1 MSLSIQSSL
10 SWFKNFTISFC
21 HHFRL
26 SSWCHQSIYISWR
39 HIVTIHYLNQ
49 NFDYWYY
56 FLDHHYFAL
65 KILWIIII
73 KWYILLWWC
82 IESLFFVLF
91 AHDDGTSWWWINWIM
106 IYFWYIWFRHIWLL
120 TLLLLNISSITF
132 WYFFHFHIFI
142 ISYFDDLLLRISLI
156 FNLLSYIFS
165 FLILPFLCRLI
176 SGIQLFSSQFIQH
189 QITFHWDKILS
200 RFFYI
205 DFLIFTSIHS
215 TQFFFFNLI
224 FCLIIS
230 HHNSTSKGIQSN

>member
-1 MSLSIQSSL
+1 MSLSIQNSL

-21 HHFRL
+21 NNFRL
-26 SSWCHQSIYISWR
+26 SSWCHQYKYHDVTNLYMSWR

-49 NFDYWYY
+49 SFDYWYY

-132 WYFFHFHIFI
+132 WYFFSLLHFYYFIFWW
-142 ISYFDDLLLRISLI
+142 SPPSNFS
-156 FNLLSYIFS
+156 NLQSSNLY
-165 FLILPFLCRLI
+165 FLIPHPSLPLPSDFRDPIVLI
-176 SGIQLFSSQFIQH
+176 TIHSTSNHFSLRH
-189 QITFHWDKILS
+189 KILS

-205 DFLIFTSIHS
+205 DFLIFTSVHS
-215 TQFFFFNLI
+215 IQFFCSI
-224 FCLIIS
+224 
-230 HHNSTSKGIQSN
+230 